1 MIIGRSPLRISFSG
15 GGTDLEEY
23 HSKHKGYSISAT
35 INKFTYVIA
44 RTRKDNRFQGFSPD
58 FASHLSPQNYNKL
71 KTLQGHEIIL
81 SCLKEMKFKKGID
94 MFFCSDVSPGSG
106 LGASS
111 ALTVNM
117 VNVILHLQN
126 KTWSKN
132 AIASKAYRIGH
143 DILKW
148 GIGKQDEYSSVF
160 AGINFFKYFK
170 KKVSIEPIILRKST
184 MQELQNN
191 SLLLY
196 LGDRKTSSDI
206 LNTQLGNIKKENPTT
221 MRALENVKDLTLE
234 MQNAL
239 KHNDLVRFSNII
251 KKGWEEKKKFAR
263 GISNKRI
270 DDICNK
276 AYACGANALKVTGA
290 GGGGHLFV
298 YAEKSKHS
306 HIINELKKS
315 P

>member
-1 MIIGRSPLRISFSG
+1 
-15 GGTDLEEY
+15 
-23 HSKHKGYSISAT
+23 
-35 INKFTYVIA
+35 
-44 RTRKDNRFQGFSPD
+44 
-58 FASHLSPQNYNKL
+58 
-71 KTLQGHEIIL
+71 
-81 SCLKEMKFKKGID
+81 
-94 MFFCSDVSPGSG
+94 
-106 LGASS
+106 
-111 ALTVNM
+111 
-117 VNVILHLQN
+117 
-126 KTWSKN
+126 
-132 AIASKAYRIGH
+132 
-143 DILKW
+143 
-148 GIGKQDEYSSVF
+148 
-160 AGINFFKYFK
+160 
-170 KKVSIEPIILRKST
+170 

-239 KHNDLVRFSNII
+239 KHNDLVRFSKKI
-251 KKGWEEKKKFAR
+251 KTGWDEKKKFAR

-306 HIINELKKS
+306 HIINELKKLNVENVEFRYQTTGTTVMELENL
-315 P
+315 